1 MKVRYSVFLQITVL
15 FIASFISG
23 CIRKDNIKPGAAN
36 ELLECNCVMKV
47 DQTVPKKYSDGM
59 TVEHTL
65 VFIAEKEG
73 GTDVTGTYHGAL
85 CLRSKLDISEFSN
98 EGVEMTGGFDAYGFG
113 NDVTFDVV
121 AYDVSKYADFGKKE
135 GEIGIPH
142 LIDFETMAT
151 FTQKMTGTAVLNPYV
166 RGKYEGMGSSGI
178 NAADSGS
185 AEVPIKIAVKSG
197 KVYVDF
203 PTLNIGSTFKGQLI
217 GVPLGDSSQ
226 YNETMDR
233 IEAMAEAS
241 KNNSTAGEETDLGGM
256 GNFGGFGK
264 IIGQMGTNLELPD
277 SFPADDVPVMPN
289 INIINVYENEAKTN
303 VRIIF
308 GTDKSFD
315 EALEFYQENFFSKL
329 ENEPIKTETDG
340 SIMFMCN
347 MVGYRNI
354 SIIIMEDQS
363 NTYGSIVTLEVL
375 KG

>member
-1 MKVRYSVFLQITVL
+1 MKGRYLALLLITAL
-15 FIASFISG
+15 LLASFISG
-23 CIRKDNIKPGAAN
+23 CVRKNTIRPSSEN
-36 ELLECNCVMKV
+36 ELLECNWVMKV
-47 DQTVPKKYSDGM
+47 DQTIPRKYSDGT

-151 FTQKMTGTAVLNPYV
+151 FTQKITGTAVLNPYI
-166 RGKYEGMGSSGI
+166 RGKYEGMGSGGI
-178 NAADSGS
+178 NATDSGS
-185 AEVPIKIAVKSG
+185 ADVPIKIAVKSG
-197 KVYVDF
+197 KVYVYF
-203 PTLNIGSTFKGQLI
+203 PTLNIGSTFQGQLI
-217 GVPLGDSSQ
+217 GVPLGDNSQ

-233 IEAMAEAS
+233 IEAMTEES
-241 KNNSTAGEETDLGGM
+241 KNNSSVGEETDLGGI
-256 GNFGGFGK
+256 GGFGGFGD
-264 IIGQMGTNLELPD
+264 ILGQMGTGLVLPD
-277 SFPADDVPVMPN
+277 SFPTDDVPVMSD

-315 EALEFYQENFFSKL
+315 EALEYYQDNFLSKL
-329 ENEPIKTETDG
+329 EKEPMKMENDG
-340 SIMFMCN
+340 SIMFMCE
-347 MVGYRNI
+347 MEGYRNI